1 MNNPFAAIFGL
12 GNQELFLISCLILF
26 YAFVI
31 WAIVDLMS
39 NSDYP
44 GFGEIILDGGNSL
57 LSGIWDAI
65 LPLLRKIRKTL
76 VSKKVR
82 FLRLAPTAVRPPGK
96 AQQV

>member
-39 NSDYP
+39 NSDY
-44 GFGEIILDGGNSL
+44 
-57 LSGIWDAI
+57 SGLAKLFWMAAI
-65 LPLLRKIRKTL
+65 LFFPVFGTL
-76 VSKKVR
+76 FYLYYGRSEKHLSQKKSVS
-82 FLRLAPTAVRPPGK
+82 
-96 AQQV
+96 